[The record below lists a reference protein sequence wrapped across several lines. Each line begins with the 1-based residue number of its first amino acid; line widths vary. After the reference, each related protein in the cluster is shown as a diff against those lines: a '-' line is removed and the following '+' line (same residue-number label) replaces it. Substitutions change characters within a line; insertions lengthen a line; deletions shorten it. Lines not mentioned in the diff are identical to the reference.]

1 MTIEC
6 AWCGCIVGQKD
17 GLGLN
22 GITSGIC
29 GDCFATISEQIALL
43 ESAAA
48 RRSETGGSD
57 S

>member
-1 MTIEC
+1 MTVEC

-29 GDCFATISEQIALL
+29 GDCFATIAAQIALL

-48 RRSETGGSD
+48 RRTETGVSD

>member
-29 GDCFATISEQIALL
+29 GDRFATISEQIALL